1 MLTEPGLLLGST
13 LSHGRERQERKQKKL
28 GGMELQQGTWSELGT
43 QRGLLEEVAYRE
55 LEGGQRAWLDRL
67 ASARCCWVL
76 WAARSN
82 EK

>member
-28 GGMELQQGTWSELGT
+28 GAMELQQGTWSELGT

-55 LEGGQRAWLDRL
+55 LEGGAKSL
-67 ASARCCWVL
+67 AGQIGQCQMLLGAVGS
-76 WAARSN
+76 
-82 EK
+82 